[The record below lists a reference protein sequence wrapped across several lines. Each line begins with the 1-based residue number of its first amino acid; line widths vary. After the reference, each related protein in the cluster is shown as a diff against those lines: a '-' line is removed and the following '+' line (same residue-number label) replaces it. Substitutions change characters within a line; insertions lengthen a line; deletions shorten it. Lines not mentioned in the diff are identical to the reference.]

1 MISPFTWSIKEAKR
15 QREGT
20 FERTVGEIAMRE
32 KWLAVRDT
40 MVVLSMQ
47 IIFRSVMIL
56 RRLNY

>member
-1 MISPFTWSIKEAKR
+1 
-15 QREGT
+15 
-20 FERTVGEIAMRE
+20 MRE

-40 MVVLSMQ
+40 MIVLSMQ